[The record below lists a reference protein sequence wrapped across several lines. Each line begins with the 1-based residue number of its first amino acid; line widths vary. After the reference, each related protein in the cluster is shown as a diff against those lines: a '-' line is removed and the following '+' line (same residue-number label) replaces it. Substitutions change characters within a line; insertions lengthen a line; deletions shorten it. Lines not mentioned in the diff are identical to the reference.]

1 MMFLL
6 KTTISQDTNNSTL
19 NKGVLQVNKVKRPT
33 DANYDAGVTDLD
45 WEWKEGRKEWD
56 KQSVE
61 EMFRI

>member
-19 NKGVLQVNKVKRPT
+19 NKGVLQVKRPT